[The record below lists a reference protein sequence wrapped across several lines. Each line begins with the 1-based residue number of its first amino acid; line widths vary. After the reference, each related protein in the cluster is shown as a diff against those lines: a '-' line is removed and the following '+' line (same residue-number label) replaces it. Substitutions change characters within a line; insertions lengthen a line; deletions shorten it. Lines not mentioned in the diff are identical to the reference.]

1 MKKIILVPLVLL
13 IILALTEASSHQ
25 DTTIENFTL
34 VNAIDHSNV
43 SLDDYATSKAVVIIF
58 SSPSCAF
65 SKIYEDRLFSLAN
78 EFKGKEV
85 SFLLINPNN
94 PNSSPDD
101 NESSM
106 ATRAKEKGYPF
117 PFLID
122 GDQKI
127 AHLFGATKTPEAFVL
142 KNLNGSFVL
151 KYKGAIDD
159 NPQLASEVTSFYLRD
174 AINAVITHA
183 PVKIAEK
190 RATGCMIK
198 K

>member
-1 MKKIILVPLVLL
+1 MKRNILLPLALL
-13 IILALTEASSHQ
+13 MILALTQASTNQ
-25 DTTIENFTL
+25 DTTIQNFTL
-34 VNAIDHSNV
+34 VNAIDHNNV
-43 SLDDYATSKAVVIIF
+43 SLYDYSKSKAVVIIF

-65 SKIYEDRLFSLAN
+65 FKIYEDRLLSLAK
-78 EFKGKEV
+78 EFNGKEV
-85 SFLLINPNN
+85 NFLLINPNN
-94 PNSSPDD
+94 PNSSPED
-101 NESSM
+101 NENFMVS
-106 ATRAKEKGYPF
+106 RAKEKAYPF
-117 PFLID
+117 PFLVD

-142 KNLNGSFVL
+142 KNVNGSFVL

-159 NPQLASEVTSFYLRD
+159 NPQLASEVSSFYLKD